1 MQQRTLGTQGLKVS
15 AIGYG
20 AMVLEGYYGGIDEA
34 QSIATLRAALDQGVN
49 FIDTAD
55 GYGGGQNE
63 TLVGKA
69 IAGRREDV
77 VLATK
82 FGIVFE
88 PGQTGSEVPTNW
100 GYSLTING
108 KPDYVRH
115 SLDQSLKRLNT
126 DRIDLWYLHFP
137 DPNVPIEDTVGAM
150 AEAVQQG
157 KVRHLGLSNVTGDQL
172 RRAER
177 VHPIA
182 AVQNEY
188 SLFQRLPE
196 ADVLPV
202 TKELGVGFVPWSPL
216 GAGFLSSFAAGQIE
230 AVPEGDFRN
239 NNPRFQ
245 SGNLQANL
253 DRFAPVR
260 GIAENLGIT
269 PAQLALAWLLH
280 QGEQIVPIPGTR
292 QAARIAE
299 NAAAA
304 NVHLSADH
312 LAQIDTRFPAGL
324 AQGKTLLG

>member
-1 MQQRTLGTQGLKVS
+1 MQRRTLGRNNLNVY

-20 AMVLEGYYGGIDEA
+20 SMLLEVYYGGIDEA
-34 QSIATLRAALDQGVN
+34 ESIATLRAAVDHGVN

-55 GYGGGQNE
+55 AYGSGQNE

-69 IAGRREDV
+69 IAGRRDEV

-88 PGQTGSEVPTNW
+88 TGQTGSEMPTNW

-108 KPDYVRH
+108 RPDYVRH
-115 SLDQSLKRLNT
+115 CLDQSLKRLNT
-126 DRIDLWYLHFP
+126 DTIDLWYAHFP
-137 DPNVPIEDTVGAM
+137 DPNVPIEETVGAM
-150 AEAVQQG
+150 AEAVQVG
-157 KVRHLGLSNVTGDQL
+157 KVRHLGLSNVNGDQL
-172 RRAER
+172 RRANA

-188 SLFQRLPE
+188 SLFQRLTE
-196 ADVLPV
+196 SDVLPV

-216 GAGFLSSFAAGQIE
+216 GAGFLSGFASGQIE
-230 AVPEGDFRN
+230 SVPEGDFRN

-245 SGNLQANL
+245 AANLQANV

-260 GIAENLGIT
+260 GIATSLGIT

-280 QGEQIVPIPGTR
+280 QGEQVVPIPGTR
-292 QAARIAE
+292 KAARIDE

-304 NVHLSADH
+304 SVHLSADH
-312 LAQIDTRFPAGL
+312 LAQMDALFPAGL
-324 AQGKTLLG
+324 AQGQTLMG